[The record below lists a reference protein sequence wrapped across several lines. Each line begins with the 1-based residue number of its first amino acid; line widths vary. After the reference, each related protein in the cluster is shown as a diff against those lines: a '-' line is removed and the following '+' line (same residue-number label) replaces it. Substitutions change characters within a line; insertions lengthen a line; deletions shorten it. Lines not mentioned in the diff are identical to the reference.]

1 MDKAESSKLK
11 LIFAFKIAL
20 VILLLLF
27 LSFCVWVGSVLTHY
41 TPPILMYHYVNVE
54 EPLKSKLGI
63 TPNTFERQMRF
74 LRERKYNIITLDEL
88 ADLIKDKKKIPF
100 KTAVITFD
108 DGYLDNYTNVFPILK
123 KYRIPATIF
132 VVVDRLGRRLG
143 NDDYLNI
150 AQLKEMIHSGLITIG
165 SHSLS
170 HPNLSEDLSEDEL
183 RREIG
188 QSKQII
194 EETLGVPVNLFSYP
208 FGGISPKARNLVK
221 ESGYKSAVGTN
232 FPKGY
237 PSDDIFALKR
247 LRISENA
254 RNLIVFWIEISGFY
268 NYIKEQRDDY

>member
-1 MDKAESSKLK
+1 MDKAGSFKLK
-11 LIFAFKIAL
+11 LIFVFKAAL

-27 LSFCVWVGSVLTHY
+27 LSFCVWVGFVFTHY
-41 TPPILMYHYVNVE
+41 TPPILMYHYVNDE

-63 TPNTFERQMRF
+63 SPKTFERQMRF
-74 LRERKYNIITLDEL
+74 LREHKYNILSLDEL
-88 ADLIKDKKKIPF
+88 ADLIKNKKKMPP
-100 KTAVITFD
+100 KTVAITFD
-108 DGYLDNYTNVFPILK
+108 DGYLDNYTNVFPVLK

-132 VVVDRLGRRLG
+132 VVVDRLGRRYG
-143 NDDYLNI
+143 NDYYVDA
-150 AQLKEMIHSGLITIG
+150 AQLKEMLDSGLITIG

-183 RREIG
+183 KKEIG
-188 QSKQII
+188 QSKQTL
-194 EETLGVPVNLFSYP
+194 EEMLAVPIKFFSYP
-208 FGGISPKARNLVK
+208 FGGVSRKARDLVR
-221 ESGYKSAVGTN
+221 EFGYKAAVGTN

-254 RNLIVFWIEISGFY
+254 RNLLIFAIEASGFY